1 MSLASPALTTTSYKK
16 RTEKITKAKQ
26 AELERD
32 WRARNQRLKEMGLPK
47 ETYEQFLEWIY
58 GRGKKTK
65 TKTGVTKENKTAY
78 AKSGQ
83 GCKKMV
89 SAATIS
95 GFGNNSADSVSGDP
109 PANKM
114 ETRKLWVTGPCSSK
128 PSPVYTGGE
137 IIGITVLH
145 KSCLQPVFN
154 KEAAEDAAKMRR

>member
-1 MSLASPALTTTSYKK
+1 MSLASPGLTTTSYTK
-16 RTEKITKAKQ
+16 RKEKITKAKQ

-32 WRARNQRLKEMGLPK
+32 WRARNQRLREMGLPK

-65 TKTGVTKENKTAY
+65 EKATVTHEDKTAY
-78 AKSGQ
+78 AKSRKGIE
-83 GCKKMV
+83 KMV
-89 SAATIS
+89 TSAIPATS
-95 GFGNNSADSVSGDP
+95 NNCGAAAA
-109 PANKM
+109 ANKM

-128 PSPVYTGGE
+128 PSPVYTGRE
-137 IIGITVLH
+137 MIGITVLH